1 MKIIDAHFH
10 FADFP
15 GFDELAIA
23 PGHENTAEHLEKEY
37 KRLGIVC
44 GIVMGNKTLSLEGHH
59 YPPFMRYCIGLDRFA
74 VEEDHE
80 KQLALVEAHL
90 KRPDCVGLKLYPGYN
105 HFYVYDKVMDP
116 FFALAAAYHKPVA
129 IHTGLTATDNALLKY
144 SHPFTLDEAAVRH
157 PDVQLVMCHIG
168 NPLLESAIAVLE
180 KNQNVAVD
188 LSGLLEGRIGD
199 MDRFLKE
206 NHWYI
211 DTLKG
216 WLVYLNA
223 WDRVL
228 FGTDWPLPNLEEY
241 ITLTKA
247 IVPEPYW
254 EDVFWKNA
262 ARIYHLEQVT
272 G

>member
-1 MKIIDAHFH
+1 
-10 FADFP
+10 
-15 GFDELAIA
+15 
-23 PGHENTAEHLEKEY
+23 
-37 KRLGIVC
+37 
-44 GIVMGNKTLSLEGHH
+44 
-59 YPPFMRYCIGLDRFA
+59 
-74 VEEDHE
+74 
-80 KQLALVEAHL
+80 
-90 KRPDCVGLKLYPGYN
+90 
-105 HFYVYDKVMDP
+105 
-116 FFALAAAYHKPVA
+116 
-129 IHTGLTATDNALLKY
+129 
-144 SHPFTLDEAAVRH
+144 
-157 PDVQLVMCHIG
+157 MCHIG

-216 WLVYLNA
+216 WLVYLHA

-228 FGTDWPLPNLEEY
+228 FGTDWPLPNLDEY

-254 EDVFWKNA
+254 ENVFWKNA
-262 ARIYHLEQVT
+262 ARIYHLEQFID
-272 G
+272 